1 MGSQQSEFIW
11 VFFYKGFSAWRS
23 VFAVKKN
30 AFLNPSLHTCTM
42 GYLESIKCKIF
53 WICQKPVVSGELC
66 AVISENLGM
75 RGRKWYIFLEVSVI
89 LNQILFIVKPPTKKK
104 FGHIVRTF
112 LAQNSLLC
120 FSSLSLLTLLL
131 KPWKCNDIINGMKG
145 KQIV

>member
-11 VFFYKGFSAWRS
+11 VFYKGFSAWRS

-42 GYLESIKCKIF
+42 GYLESIKYKIF
-53 WICQKPVVSGELC
+53 WICQKPAC
-66 AVISENLGM
+66 I
-75 RGRKWYIFLEVSVI
+75 RGFVLRFQKIWACVI
-89 LNQILFIVKPPTKKK
+89 LNQILFRKPPKEYLDILLEPFWLK
-104 FGHIVRTF
+104 IAYSV
-112 LAQNSLLC
+112 SL
-120 FSSLSLLTLLL
+120 LSLLTLLL